1 MLFINENQK
10 RFQISVAVKWTG
22 DLTSKDKRY
31 KIGQNTGEAPLQV
44 KPNNKKRSE
53 TMEDSAILEIFDKGQ
68 YDDVLEH
75 LKNRE
80 ETTRKLIN

>member
-1 MLFINENQK
+1 
-10 RFQISVAVKWTG
+10 
-22 DLTSKDKRY
+22 
-31 KIGQNTGEAPLQV
+31 
-44 KPNNKKRSE
+44 
-53 TMEDSAILEIFDKGQ
+53 MEDSAILEIFDKGQ